1 MPPIKKGDDSEISSR
16 ILYDNKGGGASPA
29 VGGCGFVLP
38 PELEGNELLKNI
50 EPRLIEL
57 IINEVSML
65 ISYFSSFVP
74 NTYLTPSI
82 LLSLPPL
89 LDYGSWFS
97 SGLGRYCWT

>member
-65 ISYFSSFVP
+65 ISLL
-74 NTYLTPSI
+74 NTYLSPSI

>member
-1 MPPIKKGDDSEISSR
+1 MPPIKKGGDSEITSR

-57 IINEVSML
+57 IINEVSFL
-65 ISYFSSFVP
+65 F
-74 NTYLTPSI
+74 
-82 LLSLPPL
+82 
-89 LDYGSWFS
+89 
-97 SGLGRYCWT
+97 